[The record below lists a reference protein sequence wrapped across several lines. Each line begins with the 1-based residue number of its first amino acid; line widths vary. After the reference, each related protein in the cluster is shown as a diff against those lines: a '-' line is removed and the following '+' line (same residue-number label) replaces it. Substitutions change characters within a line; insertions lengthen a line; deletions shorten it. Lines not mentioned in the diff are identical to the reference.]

1 MEPSVHPCLLVALEG
16 ERFGIDTRRVRTVVE
31 YRRPTPIPGRP
42 APFVGALNHH
52 GELLPVAALASLL
65 GRKPLVDRARSAI
78 VVLDWEDA
86 LLGLLV
92 ERTHGLITGLDRARP
107 AQVLGRWEGPHL
119 AQTLEVDGQRVH
131 VLDVDSLLTEVG
143 RRL

>member
-1 MEPSVHPCLLVALEG
+1 MDASVRPCLLVAVEG
-16 ERFGIDTRRVRTVVE
+16 ERFGIDTTRVKTVVE
-31 YRRPTPIPGRP
+31 YRRPSPIPGRP

-52 GELLPVAALASLL
+52 GELLLVATLASLL
-65 GRKPLVDRARSAI
+65 GKAPRLDPGRSAI

-92 ERTHGLITGLDRARP
+92 ERTHGLVTGLDRARP

-131 VLDVDSLLTEVG
+131 LLDVDSLLADVA